1 MISMRKR
8 GSNYKNL
15 VVLKLTELH
24 VDRRHG
30 IEETLVSATEANIC
44 SQVSNEVACR
54 EEGDG
59 IYEATKS
66 DG

>member
-24 VDRRHG
+24 VDPATWNRG
-30 IEETLVSATEANIC
+30 VSATEANVY

-59 IYEATKS
+59 IYETTKS